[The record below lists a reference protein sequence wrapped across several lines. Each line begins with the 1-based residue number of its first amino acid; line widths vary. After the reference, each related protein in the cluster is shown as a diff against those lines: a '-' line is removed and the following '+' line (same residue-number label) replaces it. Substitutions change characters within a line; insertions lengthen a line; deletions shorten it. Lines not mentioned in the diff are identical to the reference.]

1 MILGLTQIIAVVTV
15 ILLLIFSLLTFVLKK
30 ENSRSNIFLSAF
42 LFSNSLFIIE
52 YLILA
57 SGTTLNISLTELLGI
72 GYGFGFLFGPLL
84 YFYTRSI
91 TANETKFILST
102 VWHFI
107 PFVVYFCFFLL
118 GIKLSWQLKD
128 GILHLQ
134 IIPYMIAC
142 LILIFKFRREIGEY
156 FASLEKLNLNWLIYV
171 VGGFLLMWLIDF
183 TAFLI
188 IILDSTLV
196 ITYRFL
202 TFISI
207 LINLIFI
214 VLLFYK
220 ALQHPQYLVKIIE
233 ANNTQK
239 YESSKLSNE
248 EKEDILNKILH
259 YFESEKPYLNPVLNI
274 QDVAN
279 TIGINIKNISQ
290 VINEL
295 LNKNFHDLVNS
306 YRITEAKYKLKN
318 QLEREKTILEIL
330 YDSGFNSKTTFNT
343 TFKKHTGLTPTEY
356 RYQNSQS

>member
-1 MILGLTQIIAVVTV
+1 MIVEISQIIAVVTV

-42 LFSNSLFIIE
+42 LLSNSLYILE

-57 SGTTLNISLTELLGI
+57 SSATLNISLPELLGI

-91 TANETKFILST
+91 TANETKSILST
-102 VWHFI
+102 FWHFI
-107 PFVVYFCFFLL
+107 PFAVYFFFFLL
-118 GIKLSWQLKD
+118 EVKLSWQIKD

-142 LILIFKFRREIGEY
+142 FFLIIKFRKEIGQY
-156 FASLEKLNLNWLIYV
+156 FSSLEKLNLNWLLYV
-171 VGGFLLMWLIDF
+171 VGGFLFMWLIDLS
-183 TAFLI
+183 AYLMIMYNSSLI
-188 IILDSTLV
+188 T
-196 ITYRFL
+196 TYRLF

-220 ALQHPQYLVKIIE
+220 AIQYPQFLVNIVEESK
-233 ANNTQK
+233 TQK
-239 YESSKLSNE
+239 YEGSKLSDD
-248 EKEDILNKILH
+248 EKEYILNKILH
-259 YFESEKPYLNPVLNI
+259 HFESEKPYLIPVLNI
-274 QDVAN
+274 QDVGNA
-279 TIGINIKNISQ
+279 TGINIKSISQ

-306 YRITEAKYKLKN
+306 YRITEAKQKLGN
-318 QLEREKTILEIL
+318 LLEREKTILEIL

-356 RYQNSQS
+356 RHQKIS